1 MAKGR
6 DTIREETKKAS
17 LSREN
22 LQTTKN
28 LREISL
34 CIKLEW
40 EVIFFFSI
48 NGPNSFKTV
57 KNNLYY
63 KKQHFKRRNWYV
75 SITFIHINYFSLFFL
90 NCKKSSLVNPYMAK
104 SRTWDWWLVLRF
116 NSTHRKG
123 HITKS
128 KMSLKVSLFGQS
140 RLITMLHQ
148 VGIFFFHLNIVVG
161 TKPMLELLNATS
173 FTIMSLYCMVSIGW

>member
-1 MAKGR
+1 MMAKGR

-90 NCKKSSLVNPYMAK
+90 NCKKVLWLTPIWLSPGPEIDDWYFDLTQHIGRDILPSLRWVSKYHYLANL
-104 SRTWDWWLVLRF
+104 DW
-116 NSTHRKG
+116 
-123 HITKS
+123 
-128 KMSLKVSLFGQS
+128 SLCYIK
-140 RLITMLHQ
+140 
-148 VGIFFFHLNIVVG
+148 
-161 TKPMLELLNATS
+161 
-173 FTIMSLYCMVSIGW
+173 